1 MTPIDQNFLEK
12 VRQWIEEHK
21 EGMIADIQRF
31 ASIPSVSRA
40 DLAEEGM
47 PFGRDC
53 DNMLNFALE
62 RGEQLGFYALNHD
75 GYCGSIGM
83 GEVQDSIAIVG
94 HLDVVPE
101 GDGWVY
107 PPYAASR
114 PHQDW
119 LVGRGV
125 SDNKGPAVMGLYAM
139 MMLRDLNVPLK
150 HGLRLICGLAEET
163 GMQDLQHF
171 MDTQVPPAIALVPD
185 AGFPVNYAQK
195 GSLSAHI
202 GLDISN
208 SSVLKSFSGGL
219 ADNMVPER
227 AQTQLALGYAD
238 VQGALSQN
246 GVTLG
251 DELSLAQADDGCILS
266 AKGVSAHAADPEKGK
281 SAFAILANALLKSKL
296 LDPVAHKAMSTLAH
310 ITSDCYGIA
319 LGIDGED
326 PDSGKTTLN
335 LGVAYM
341 EEGVLVLHIDSRQSI
356 AADIPAVEEALKQFC
371 AKNDVQLRMLKTT
384 SPFYIDPKDPKAQV
398 LADIFAQLSGME
410 AEPYTMGGG
419 TYSRV
424 MNMAIT
430 YGPGLPAPLPETP
443 FALPENHG
451 GAHQPDEVLYI
462 PNLLK
467 ALEIYAVAIVELDKL
482 I

>member
-1 MTPIDQNFLEK
+1 MTSIDQSFLEK
-12 VRQWIEEHK
+12 VRLWIEEHK
-21 EGMIADIQRF
+21 EQMVADIQRF
-31 ASIPSVSRA
+31 AGVPSVSRA

-47 PFGRDC
+47 PFGPDC
-53 DNMLNFALE
+53 NHMLEFALQ
-62 RGEQLGFYALNHD
+62 RGQELGFYALNHD

-83 GEVQDSIAIVG
+83 GEVKDSIAIVG

-114 PHQDW
+114 PHEDW

-150 HGLRLICGLAEET
+150 HGVRLICGLSEET
-163 GMQDLQHF
+163 GMQDLEYF
-171 MDTQVPPAIALVPD
+171 MKTQELPAIALVPD

-202 GLDISN
+202 ALDISA
-208 SSVLKSFSGGL
+208 SKVLKSFAGGL
-219 ADNMVPER
+219 ADNIVPEK
-227 AQTQLALGYAD
+227 AQAQLSVSYAD
-238 VQGALSQN
+238 TQTAFTQS
-246 GVTLG
+246 GVKLG
-251 DELSLAQADDGCILS
+251 GEISLTQDGDGCIVS
-266 AKGVSAHAADPEKGK
+266 AKGISAHAADPEKGK
-281 SAFAILANALLKSKL
+281 SAFSLLANALLKSGL
-296 LDPVAHKAMSTLAH
+296 LDPPAHKAMGTLAH

-319 LGIDGED
+319 VGIDGED
-326 PDSGKTTLN
+326 PDSGKTTMS

-341 EEGVLVLHIDSRQSI
+341 DEGALVLHIDSRQSI
-356 AADIPAVEEALKQFC
+356 AADIPAVEAALKQFC
-371 AKNDVQLRMLKTT
+371 AQNDVQLRMLNTS
-384 SPFYIDPKDPKAQV
+384 SPFYIDPKDPKALA
-398 LADIFAQLSGME
+398 LADIFTQLSGME

-424 MNMAIT
+424 MDMAIT
-430 YGPGLPAPLPETP
+430 YGPGLPTPLPEMP
-443 FALPENHG
+443 FTLPENHG

-467 ALEIYAVAIVELDKL
+467 ALEIYAVAIKELDEL